1 MDNTKTKR
9 RKKKKVN
16 KWKWDLKNS
25 LKMNAVKLTTIPLMD
40 TISKESRLYEQ
51 TYLPMAS

>member
-16 KWKWDLKNS
+16 KCKWHLRNS